1 MWPNGCP
8 TITNIVSGTHGKIFD
23 RIHGALSDAGSTQD
37 PSYYI
42 GVAEVFI
49 QKLEPPVSWT
59 ITLVDLGGKVWESTF
74 MRPEDRPVERKSRY
88 ERPPVI

>member
-1 MWPNGCP
+1 MWPSGCP
-8 TITNIVSGTHGKIFD
+8 TITNIVSGTEGLLWN
-23 RIHGALSDAGSTQD
+23 RIHGALNDAGSMQD

-42 GVAEVFI
+42 GVSEVFI
-49 QKLEPPVSWT
+49 QKLEPPVSWVVT
-59 ITLVDLGGKVWESTF
+59 VVDQKGQVWESTF